1 MDPTSLRPI
10 GDTGLS
16 VSAMGLGAAQV
27 GGLFR
32 PMPEAEGR
40 AIVEEA
46 IQAGLRYVDTAPFY
60 GYGLSERRVGDV
72 LRGCDPAAWV
82 LSTKVGRRLKPHH
95 DPADPDDQWP
105 DPLPFRAE
113 FDYSYDGVM
122 RSYEASLHR
131 LGLPRIDILFLH
143 DIGQVTHGD
152 DHADHTDAALT
163 GGYRALDELRR
174 NGDIRAFGIGANEW
188 EICDHALDFGRWDVF
203 LLAGRYTLLEQTPLD
218 RFLPRCREHGA
229 RVVVG
234 GPFNSGILAG
244 GDTWNYEAAPADIVE
259 RVDRLRQIC
268 TAHDVPL
275 PAAALQFPLAHPAV
289 VSVIPGLQS
298 IEELH
303 ANVAMMADRIPSGLW
318 DDLRQAGCLHPDAPT
333 PPD

>member
-1 MDPTSLRPI
+1 MDPTSLRPL
-10 GDTGLS
+10 GETGLRVS
-16 VSAMGLGAAQV
+16 VMGLGAAQV

-40 AIVEEA
+40 AIVEGA
-46 IQAGLRYVDTAPFY
+46 VQAGLRYIDTAPFY

-72 LRGCDPAAWV
+72 LRGRDAATWT
-82 LSTKVGRRLKPHH
+82 LSTKVGRRLTPHH
-95 DPADPDDQWP
+95 EPAAPNDLWP

-113 FDYSYDGVM
+113 FDYSYDGIM
-122 RSYEASLHR
+122 RSYESSLHR

-143 DIGQVTHGD
+143 DIGPVTHGD
-152 DHADHTDAALT
+152 EHARHTETALT

-188 EICDHALDFGRWDVF
+188 EICDYALDHGHWDVF

-218 RFLPRCREHGA
+218 RFLPRCLEHGA
-229 RVVVG
+229 QVVVG

-244 GDTWNYEAAPADIVE
+244 GETWNYGAAPPDIVD
-259 RVDRLRQIC
+259 RVERLRRIC
-268 TAHDVPL
+268 SAHDVPV

-289 VSVIPGLQS
+289 ASVIPGLQS
-298 IEELH
+298 NEELH
-303 ANVAMMADRIPSGLW
+303 ANVAMMGMPMPSALW
-318 DDLRQAGCLHPDAPT
+318 DDLRRAGCLHPDAPT
-333 PPD
+333 PAA